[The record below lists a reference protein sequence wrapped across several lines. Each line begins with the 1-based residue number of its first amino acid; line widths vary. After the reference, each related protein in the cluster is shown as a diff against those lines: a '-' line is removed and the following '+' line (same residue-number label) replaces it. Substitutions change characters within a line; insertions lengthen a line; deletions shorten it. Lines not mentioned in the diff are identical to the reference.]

1 MFQLLMQS
9 ELKLTSQFLELEAKA
24 LVCELKLYAE
34 NFGQRAKAQCVIFG
48 ELSLSTFAEI
58 FKLGAISSKT
68 NYLY

>member
-9 ELKLTSQFLELEAKA
+9 ELKLTSQFLGLEAKA

-48 ELSLSTFAEI
+48 VLSLSTLAE
-58 FKLGAISSKT
+58 F
-68 NYLY
+68 

>member
-9 ELKLTSQFLELEAKA
+9 ELKLTSQFLGLEAKA

-48 ELSLSTFAEI
+48 VLSLSTLAE
-58 FKLGAISSKT
+58 FLSWE
-68 NYLY
+68 L